1 MGSLITQAGLSDIAT
16 ASFLHQQCNW
26 TQIAVGDGGGSEYV
40 PTANQ
45 EQLRNER
52 WRGAIENYTA
62 TNETQGIFQAH
73 IPADVGGFMVRE
85 IGILNEEDDLVAI
98 ATIEETPK
106 TALTGE
112 SDHYNDMLINF
123 HIAVD
128 HADIIRVQINPNI
141 TVATTEF
148 VLDTIN
154 DEFNKRTLYEC
165 DEEDI
170 QEAMGISWSGS
181 GGGDDDPDYEV
192 ATTEEVI
199 NAFKQGLSS

>member
-73 IPADVGGFMVRE
+73 
-85 IGILNEEDDLVAI
+85 DLVAI